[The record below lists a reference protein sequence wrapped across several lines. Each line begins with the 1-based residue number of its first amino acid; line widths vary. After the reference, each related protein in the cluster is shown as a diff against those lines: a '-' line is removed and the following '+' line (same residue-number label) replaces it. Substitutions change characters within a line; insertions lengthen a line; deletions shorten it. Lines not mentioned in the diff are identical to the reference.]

1 MRNSLLLPLLTL
13 ASLTAQAQEQ
23 LARDINES
31 VFQLPAMVPTKDG
44 TTVARAMTVTQ
55 YKPDAMQR
63 ALAICEQFARTDCK
77 LHAVND
83 DVVWKK

>member
-1 MRNSLLLPLLTL
+1 MRKGLLLSLLAL
-13 ASLTAQAQEQ
+13 ASLAAQAQEQ

-31 VFQLPAMVPTKDG
+31 VFRLPAMVPTKDG

-63 ALAICEQFARTDCK
+63 ALTICKQYARTDCK
-77 LHAVND
+77 LYAVDD